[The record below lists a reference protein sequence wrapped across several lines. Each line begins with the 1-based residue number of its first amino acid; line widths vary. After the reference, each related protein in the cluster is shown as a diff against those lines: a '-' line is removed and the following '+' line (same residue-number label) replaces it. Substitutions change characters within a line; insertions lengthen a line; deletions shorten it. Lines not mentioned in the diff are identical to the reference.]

1 MRKTVPGAS
10 IKMAIAVA
18 VLRSA
23 GTQHCNNAWPTDL
36 GVAAVHRV
44 RTRPR
49 RNHPRQ
55 LDPGGAKATRA
66 QRLRQLGDVRRDP
79 PRFAWSAA
87 LHSRRCDGICGD
99 AACLPTRREEVM
111 ASVSKLIFAAAI
123 AAVSIASPALA
134 AHKGRPISAHQNGY
148 VARGSLR
155 SGALCRPEYHMWD
168 QTYHD
173 DPYCAR

>member
-66 QRLRQLGDVRRDP
+66 QRLRQLRDIHRDP
-79 PRFAWSAA
+79 PRLVFGEF
-87 LHSRRCDGICGD
+87 RRDC
-99 AACLPTRREEVM
+99 TVYMVTVNR
-111 ASVSKLIFAAAI
+111 
-123 AAVSIASPALA
+123 
-134 AHKGRPISAHQNGY
+134 AHKGSKLTPARQADEAVGNPQTSGHRSILRLEVAVAH
-148 VARGSLR
+148 RGIGHNEQVGSILW
-155 SGALCRPEYHMWD
+155 P
-168 QTYHD
+168 
-173 DPYCAR
+173 

>member
-23 GTQHCNNAWPTDL
+23 GTQHCNNAWPTGL

-55 LDPGGAKATRA
+55 LDPGGAKATLA
-66 QRLRQLGDVRRDP
+66 HQLRQLSDVGCNP
-79 PRFAWSAA
+79 PRLLVQLISALALLRNALLGAA
-87 LHSRRCDGICGD
+87 LI
-99 AACLPTRREEVM
+99 
-111 ASVSKLIFAAAI
+111 KL
-123 AAVSIASPALA
+123 
-134 AHKGRPISAHQNGY
+134 
-148 VARGSLR
+148 
-155 SGALCRPEYHMWD
+155 
-168 QTYHD
+168 
-173 DPYCAR
+173 